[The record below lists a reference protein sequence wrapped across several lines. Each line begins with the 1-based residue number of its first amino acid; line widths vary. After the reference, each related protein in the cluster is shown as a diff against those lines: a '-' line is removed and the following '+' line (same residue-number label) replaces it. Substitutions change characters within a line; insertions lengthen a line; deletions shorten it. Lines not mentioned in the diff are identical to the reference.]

1 MKIAFHEEKE
11 LLKWKISNYECYEY
25 SKLLECPE
33 CGRGGELNVDTK
45 SRSILVGWCETPQGF
60 MFIKECPYCGT
71 RYRFH
76 GVTTEKNDYYNFLKN
91 FSLHLHLTEKQNK
104 NN

>member
-1 MKIAFHEEKE
+1 MKIAFHEESE

-25 SKLLECPE
+25 SKLLEYPE
-33 CGRGGELNVDTK
+33 CGRGGELKIDTN

-76 GVTTEKNDYYNFLKN
+76 GVTTERNDYYRFLEN
-91 FSLHLHLTEKQNK
+91 FSLDLYITENK
-104 NN
+104 KNKL